1 MKDAEL
7 KRVIKAIS
15 SGQPKRSIAK
25 FVYNSLLKDE
35 LIMCVIHDIKKDI
48 MNLVSKKSNCCLRS
62 AKCENL
68 SNFKFDQ
75 LLFEVQLY
83 APVFY
88 KTLSNTVKGS
98 HEVAAIITRNNNMH
112 MSALHHIIA
121 HVLDHSGAP
130 DEVKIIKY
138 C

>member
-1 MKDAEL
+1 
-7 KRVIKAIS
+7 
-15 SGQPKRSIAK
+15 
-25 FVYNSLLKDE
+25 
-35 LIMCVIHDIKKDI
+35 MCVIHDIKKDI

-62 AKCENL
+62 AKSENL

-98 HEVAAIITRNNNMH
+98 HEVAVIAAIITRNNNMH

-121 HVLDHSGAP
+121 QVLDHSGAT

>member
-1 MKDAEL
+1 
-7 KRVIKAIS
+7 
-15 SGQPKRSIAK
+15 
-25 FVYNSLLKDE
+25 
-35 LIMCVIHDIKKDI
+35 MCVIHDLKKDI

-98 HEVAAIITRNNNMH
+98 HEVAVIAAIITRNNNMH

-121 HVLDHSGAP
+121 HVLDHSGAT